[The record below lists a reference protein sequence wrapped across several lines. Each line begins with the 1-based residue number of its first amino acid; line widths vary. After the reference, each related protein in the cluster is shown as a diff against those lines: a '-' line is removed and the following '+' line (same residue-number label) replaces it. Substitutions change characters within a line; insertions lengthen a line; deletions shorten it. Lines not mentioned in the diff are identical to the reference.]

1 MTARVDQIWDL
12 RRRMAAAQ
20 TPRDKEMLQRQIA
33 ATNQSRR
40 VGNRLVYELYELTE
54 EEIGIVEGR

>member
-1 MTARVDQIWDL
+1 
-12 RRRMAAAQ
+12 MAAAQ